1 MMSFGFTD
9 VDVSVYMFLFTKKL
23 FDDQSQFNSYRI
35 SQELTK
41 LSSEHMLEDDRSNF
55 GSKAVAQS
63 LNKIEGKGFVI
74 KLNEINKT
82 NLRGKT
88 PNSEY
93 QAKDISEVREII
105 RKNLDEIT
113 KKKLNTLSSL
123 EDIEENVKELYDKGE
138 KMN

>member
-1 MMSFGFTD
+1 MSFGFTD

-113 KKKLNTLSSL
+113 KKKLNTLSNL

>member
-1 MMSFGFTD
+1 MISFGFTD

-23 FDDQSQFNSYRI
+23 FADQSRFNSYRI

-41 LSSEHMLEDDRSNF
+41 LSNEHMLEDDRRNF
-55 GSKAVAQS
+55 GSKAVAES

-82 NLRGKT
+82 NLRGKA

-93 QAKDISEVREII
+93 QVKDISEVREII

-123 EDIEENVKELYDKGE
+123 EDIEENVKELYGKGD